1 MQIVIKLELIKGSR
15 QMDIREQIKQM
26 LFELGQEIKI
36 HKIDQ
41 ENMILEIDYDK
52 TVDKIMQLLESSTYE
67 QP

>member
-1 MQIVIKLELIKGSR
+1 
-15 QMDIREQIKQM
+15 MDIREQIKQM

-52 TVDKIMQLLESSTYE
+52 TVDKIMQLLKSSTYE